1 VSFEAWW
8 SANKSATRAWRALLS
23 NGAQHAQFDEEARQ
37 DREYP
42 IFERAE
48 VIWVGCRRTAGMSG
62 MSLKTLGVSDVDN
75 MDEAT
80 VCVT

>member
-1 VSFEAWW
+1 MVERKQVGNTCVEGVAQQRSP
-8 SANKSATRAWRALLS
+8 T
-23 NGAQHAQFDEEARQ
+23 GAIDEEARQ

-48 VIWVGCRRTAGMSG
+48 VMWVGCRRTAGMSG